1 MYINYKLANGTT
13 ALVEVTEEV
22 ADFIINDDRL
32 TANADRRERY
42 NCPYHIDAMKFDGME
57 YAYHETPEK
66 ILIRKEDSEQMR
78 NTLSFLTDTQLRRL
92 QMKADGMTV
101 REIAEVEGTTLNAVM
116 DSLRSA
122 RKKFKENF

>member
-1 MYINYKLANGTT
+1 MFINYKLADGTT

-32 TANADRRERY
+32 TSNADRRERY
-42 NCPYHIDAMKFDGME
+42 HCPYHIDALEFEGME
-57 YAYHETPEK
+57 YAYHETPEQ
-66 ILIRKEDSEQMR
+66 ILIRKEDTEHTR
-78 NTLSFLTDTQLRRL
+78 ETLSFLTDTQLRRL

-101 REIAEVEGTTLNAVM
+101 REIADAEGTTPNAVM